1 MIDKQAL
8 FSPEKGGR
16 DDAPDFVVLFTDGD
30 PTNLP
35 ESKVNTSVFLI
46 VLLVTSFVYI
56 LRKRFLTC
64 RIIWSVLHPIF
75 TVLSTECIFENVYF
89 DTQKWILFILNP
101 KYLRKIYD
109 EKRH

>member
-1 MIDKQAL
+1 MTNVPYLKSVTLTELAFQMIDKQAL

-16 DDAPDFVVLFTDGD
+16 SDAPDFVVLFTDGD

-64 RIIWSVLHPIF
+64 RII
-75 TVLSTECIFENVYF
+75 
-89 DTQKWILFILNP
+89 
-101 KYLRKIYD
+101 
-109 EKRH
+109 